1 MLYTKSAIFVVGPTT
16 RQCKRFKIMALWEEG
31 LSQRRIA
38 DAVACSLPTVN
49 KWIQRFEKAE
59 EEGLPDNVAV
69 LDKPRSGASPKITK
83 AIGKAIIKY
92 TEGKPG
98 RQAPVI
104 KSHIY
109 NKFGV
114 TLTVQHIRWWLNE
127 QGLHPYH
134 RQKLLPLSDS
144 HKQKRVRFARKYK
157 SHNWMTTLF
166 TDESEFPLRPKATNT
181 KNNIVWARSIDD
193 VPPAEIDQFSAS
205 VRVWGGVSAKGNTRL
220 IFYEGD
226 LTARKYRDKILKKAE
241 PDFKAVFG
249 ARNRSWT
256 FTHDG
261 ASAHKAKLTNEWLE
275 EHVPNHITSGP
286 TGDWPAKSAD
296 LNSAIEHVWGYME
309 DKLEKSR
316 PKTLGAMKRRL
327 RELWDDMD
335 QNMVVQQAEKMKK
348 RLKSVITTRGDWTG
362 D

>member
-1 MLYTKSAIFVVGPTT
+1 
-16 RQCKRFKIMALWEEG
+16 
-31 LSQRRIA
+31 
-38 DAVACSLPTVN
+38 
-49 KWIQRFEKAE
+49 
-59 EEGLPDNVAV
+59 
-69 LDKPRSGASPKITK
+69 
-83 AIGKAIIKY
+83 
-92 TEGKPG
+92 
-98 RQAPVI
+98 
-104 KSHIY
+104 
-109 NKFGV
+109 
-114 TLTVQHIRWWLNE
+114 
-127 QGLHPYH
+127 
-134 RQKLLPLSDS
+134 
-144 HKQKRVRFARKYK
+144 
-157 SHNWMTTLF
+157 MTTLF

-348 RLKSVITTRGDWTG
+348 HG
-362 D
+362 